1 MCNLFMRIITILTII
16 TSQVGA
22 VELGGF
28 LSENLSMKFQDEQ
41 EFIKKETWLRL
52 KLRSRME
59 SSGLFTDIDLR
70 YDPLYHSIP
79 ELKIREA
86 YADLSLGQ
94 FDLRFGRQIVIW
106 GKADEFNPTDF
117 INPEDYREFISLN
130 KTDRKI
136 GLFYPKI
143 DYYFGNYKVEGIFI
157 PFFTPSEIPMDTSHP
172 WIPYQIKD
180 IIADPKIILT
190 EPEEPKHKL
199 KNSEYALKFG
209 TTMEGFDFSFCY
221 FEGFFDLPV
230 MFREAIILLDTIVIS
245 PKYKRFRAGGFDFT
259 TILKDLGL
267 RGELAYVDKGYYITT
282 DLLDT
287 DGIVEKANLSFVLVA
302 DYKFLEDLYLNFQWI
317 GRYIF
322 DYEDGIDEDE
332 LENRFVFSCHK
343 YFFYEELKLGLSG
356 MVYNL
361 RDQDYM
367 LQPYLEYSVT
377 DGVFFETGCY
387 LFGGK
392 EKSMLGQFSKNDCFF
407 LKTSYYF

>member
-1 MCNLFMRIITILTII
+1 M
-16 TSQVGA
+16 
-22 VELGGF
+22 
-28 LSENLSMKFQDEQ
+28 
-41 EFIKKETWLRL
+41 
-52 KLRSRME
+52 
-59 SSGLFTDIDLR
+59 
-70 YDPLYHSIP
+70 P
-79 ELKIREA
+79 
-86 YADLSLGQ
+86 
-94 FDLRFGRQIVIW
+94 
-106 GKADEFNPTDF
+106 
-117 INPEDYREFISLN
+117 
-130 KTDRKI
+130 
-136 GLFYPKI
+136 
-143 DYYFGNYKVEGIFI
+143 
-157 PFFTPSEIPMDTSHP
+157 
-172 WIPYQIKD
+172 
-180 IIADPKIILT
+180 
-190 EPEEPKHKL
+190 
-199 KNSEYALKFG
+199 
-209 TTMEGFDFSFCY
+209 GFDFSFCY

-259 TILKDLGL
+259 TILKDLEL

-302 DYKFLEDLYLNFQWI
+302 DYKFLEDLYFNFQWI

-377 DGVFFETGCY
+377 DGVFFGTGCY
-387 LFGGK
+387 VFGGK
-392 EKSMLGQFSKNDCFF
+392 EQSMLGQFSKNDCFF
-407 LKTSYYF
+407 LKTSCYF